1 MYFFNI
7 SMKHLIP
14 LLVIFIISY
23 SCSKS
28 DQSNN
33 VLTPNQKEIIT
44 VYNGVSKNY
53 LEGSDSIEATLQRIE
68 ELSKTESDR
77 YKAMVTLC
85 SGNISVKSSEYE
97 IAAKKFRKAIQL
109 LKNSNTDTLVARAFN
124 GIAFSYKSKGDYPNA
139 IKNYQNALRI
149 FEKLKISGGI
159 ANVYAVLGQLYFEK
173 NDIALAKKNLEMAIK
188 LLKNKKH
195 SQSYLIAS
203 HTLANIY
210 GMSGDIE
217 SALKIDEEGIRITD
231 SIKSDHFKVTF
242 LDNKANCFMYS
253 NQLDSAQYYF
263 DKCLELD
270 IKTGIDKQIADT
282 YSNLGQLALL
292 KKEYS
297 KAEEQAL
304 KSLEILKRI
313 NHKPYMPKTYA
324 VLEQLYTEQGDYKK
338 VIEIQKKSFQV
349 YKEMITEKKEA
360 SIAEFNVLFE
370 TQEKEK
376 QILESKAETNK
387 KHNQLIIAS
396 VVSFGLLLIAFMMY
410 RQQKLKHKQQEQEF
424 ELKTAISQ
432 IENQNKLQEQRLNIS
447 RDLHDNIGSQLTFII
462 SSVDNV
468 KYAFDIDNKK
478 LDDKLTNISSFAKET
493 IVELRDTIWAMNSNE
508 ISFEDLEFRVH
519 NFIEKAKE
527 AKDEI
532 QFSFLTETELKDTK
546 LTSIEGMNLY
556 RTIQEAVNNA
566 IKYAKAS
573 TVSIAVKRIENQI
586 KITIQDNGIGFDEN
600 SVQKGNGLQNMKKR
614 IEDIGGKFNL
624 VSSNEGT
631 KVNISIIDKFK

>member
-1 MYFFNI
+1 
-7 SMKHLIP
+7 MKKIIP
-14 LLVIFIISY
+14 LLLILIICYSCNKSEKTNNTLTSNQRQIISVF
-23 SCSKS
+23 
-28 DQSNN
+28 NW
-33 VLTPNQKEIIT
+33 V
-44 VYNGVSKNY
+44 GKNY
-53 LEGSDSIEATLQRIE
+53 LEGSDSIEATLQNIE
-68 ELSKTESDR
+68 NISKTESDR
-77 YKAMVTLC
+77 YKAIVIIC
-85 SGNISVKSSEYE
+85 RGNMSAKSSEYE
-97 IAAKKFRKAIQL
+97 IATKKFRKAIQL
-109 LKNSNTDTLVARAFN
+109 LGNSDRDTLVARCYN
-124 GIAFSYKSKGDYPNA
+124 GIASCYKSKGDYPNA
-139 IKNYQNALRI
+139 INNYQNALRI
-149 FEKLKISGGI
+149 FERIKFVDGI
-159 ANVYAVLGQLYFEK
+159 AYVYAGLGQLYLQK
-173 NDIALAKKNLEMAIK
+173 NDITLAKKNLETTIK

-195 SQSYLIAS
+195 KHSYLIAS

-217 SALKIDEEGIRITD
+217 SALKIDEEGLRITD
-231 SIKSDHFKVTF
+231 SIKSDHFKATF

-263 DKCLELD
+263 DKCLEMD
-270 IKTGIDKQIADT
+270 IKTGIDKQIADS
-282 YSNLGQLALL
+282 YSNLGQLALF
-292 KKEYS
+292 KKDFAT
-297 KAEEQAL
+297 AEKQAL

-313 NHKPYMPKTYA
+313 DHKPYMAKTYD

-338 VIEIQKKSFQV
+338 VIDIQKKSFRV

-360 SIAEFNVLFE
+360 SIAEFNVLYE

-376 QILESKAETNK
+376 QLLESKAETNK

-396 VVSFGLLLIAFMMY
+396 FTFVGLLLISFLIY

-508 ISFEDLEFRVH
+508 ITFEDLESRIH

-532 QFSFLTETELKDTK
+532 QFSFHTEAELKNQK

-566 IKYAKAS
+566 IKYANAS
-573 TVSIAVKRIENQI
+573 MVSIAVKSIGKQIE
-586 KITIQDNGIGFDEN
+586 ITIQDNGIGFDETN
-600 SVQKGNGLQNMKKR
+600 IPKGNGLKNMQKR
-614 IEDIGGKFNL
+614 MEDIGGNFNL
-624 VSSNEGT
+624 ESSNQGT
-631 KVNISIIDKFK
+631 LITLFIS

>member
-1 MYFFNI
+1 
-7 SMKHLIP
+7 MKNLIP
-14 LLVIFIISY
+14 LVLLLIVFY
-23 SCSKS
+23 SCNKS
-28 DQSNN
+28 EKSNN
-33 VLTPNQKEIIT
+33 SLTPNQRQIIS
-44 VYNGVSKNY
+44 VYNGVGKNY
-53 LEGSDSIEATLQRIE
+53 LEGSDSIEATLQNIE
-68 ELSKTESDR
+68 NLSKSESDR
-77 YKAMVTLC
+77 YKAMVTIC
-85 SGNISVKSSEYE
+85 RGNMSVKSSEYE
-97 IAAKKFRKAIQL
+97 IATKKFRKAIQL
-109 LKNSNTDTLVARAFN
+109 LGNSDRDTLVARSYN
-124 GIAFSYKSKGDYPNA
+124 GIASCYKNKGDYPNA
-139 IKNYQNALRI
+139 ISNYQNALRI
-149 FEKLKISGGI
+149 HKRINFIDGI
-159 ANVYAVLGQLYFEK
+159 ATAHAGLGQLYLQK
-173 NDIALAKKNLEMAIK
+173 NDITLAKKNLETAK
-188 LLKNKKH
+188 QLLKNKKH
-195 SQSYLIAS
+195 RQSYLIAS

-217 SALKIDEEGIRITD
+217 SALKIDEEGLRITD
-231 SIKSDHFKVTF
+231 SIKSDHFKATF

-263 DKCLELD
+263 DKCLEMD
-270 IKTGIDKQIADT
+270 IKTGIDKQIADS
-282 YSNLGQLALL
+282 YSNLGQLALF
-292 KKEYS
+292 KKDFAT
-297 KAEEQAL
+297 AEKQAL

-313 NHKPYMPKTYA
+313 DHKPYMSKTYD

-360 SIAEFNVLFE
+360 SIAEFNVLYE

-387 KHNQLIIAS
+387 KHNQLIITS
-396 VVSFGLLLIAFMMY
+396 VTSLGLLLIAFLIY
-410 RQQKLKHKQQEQEF
+410 RQQKLKQKQQEQEF

-508 ISFEDLEFRVH
+508 ISFEDLESRIH

-532 QFSFLTETELKDTK
+532 HFSFQTEAELKNQK

-566 IKYAKAS
+566 IKYANAS
-573 TVSIAVKRIENQI
+573 LVSIVVKRIGAQI
-586 KITIQDNGIGFDEN
+586 QITIEDNGIGFDEATI
-600 SVQKGNGLQNMKKR
+600 QKGNGLKNMQKR

-624 VSSNEGT
+624 ESSNLGT
-631 KVNISIIDKFK
+631 LITIVVNN